1 MPVGFSIINKLY
13 YTGGNIKRKEKA
25 ASMLFGNMLAKRY
38 YTFACDGI
46 KVQEKDFGSRQEANK
61 YMYRVMARHGL
72 KIVEVYNDKHHK
84 TYVCNNNIKF
94 FIQRA
99 W

>member
-1 MPVGFSIINKLY
+1 MTV
-13 YTGGNIKRKEKA
+13 
-25 ASMLFGNMLAKRY
+25 SMLFGNMLAKRY

-61 YMYRVMARHGL
+61 YMYRVMAKYGL
-72 KIVEVYNDKHHK
+72 KLVEVYNDKHHK

>member
-1 MPVGFSIINKLY
+1 VSEERIN
-13 YTGGNIKRKEKA
+13 N
-25 ASMLFGNMLAKRY
+25 MLFGNMLAKNH

-46 KVQEKDFGSRQEANK
+46 KVQEKEFSSRQEANK
-61 YMYRVMARHGL
+61 YMYRVMAKYGL
-72 KIVEVYNDKHHK
+72 NLVEVYNDKHHK
-84 TYVCNNNIKF
+84 TYICNNNIKF

>member
-1 MPVGFSIINKLY
+1 
-13 YTGGNIKRKEKA
+13 
-25 ASMLFGNMLAKRY
+25 MLFGNMLAKNY
-38 YTFACDGI
+38 YTFACDGL
-46 KVQEKDFGSRQEANK
+46 KVKEQDFASRHQANK
-61 YMYRVMARHGL
+61 YMYDIMAKHNLR
-72 KIVEVYNDKHHK
+72 IVEVYNDKHHK